1 MIERYSRPE
10 MKEIWSSQEKYNIW
24 FKIEAFACEA
34 MAELGKIPKE
44 SVKNIWKK
52 GKVDS
57 SKIDEIEKIT
67 KHDVIA
73 FLTNLAE
80 SIGEDSRFVHQG
92 MTSSDV
98 LDTTLSIQLK
108 KSNKILLKG
117 IDELLLALKN
127 KALQHKETLTIGRSH
142 GIHAEPMTFGLKLAS
157 FLSLIHISEPT
168 RP

>member
-34 MAELGKIPKE
+34 MAKLGKIPKD

-67 KHDVIA
+67 KHDVC
-73 FLTNLAE
+73 LLY
-80 SIGEDSRFVHQG
+80 
-92 MTSSDV
+92 TSDAA
-98 LDTTLSIQLK
+98 D
-108 KSNKILLKG
+108 
-117 IDELLLALKN
+117 D
-127 KALQHKETLTIGRSH
+127 
-142 GIHAEPMTFGLKLAS
+142 
-157 FLSLIHISEPT
+157 
-168 RP
+168 